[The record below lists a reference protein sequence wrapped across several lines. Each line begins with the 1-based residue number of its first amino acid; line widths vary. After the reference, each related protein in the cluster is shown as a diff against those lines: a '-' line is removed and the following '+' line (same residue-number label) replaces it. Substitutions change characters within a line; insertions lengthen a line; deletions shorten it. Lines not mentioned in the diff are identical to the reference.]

1 MLKKALAMFVVIF
14 AASSLLFGV
23 STPSM
28 AANNPPAASKS
39 KQLASVAREK
49 LVIQVSDKDPSKWNL
64 ALNNARNVQAA
75 IGADKVDIEIV
86 AYGPGIDMLKLDS
99 EAGERVGQAL
109 GSGIKIVA
117 CQNTMKGTGLTE
129 ADMLPKI
136 GYVPSGVIEIMKKQ
150 KEDYSYLRP

>member
-1 MLKKALAMFVVIF
+1 MLKKALAMSVAIF
-14 AASSLLFGV
+14 AASSFLFGIPA
-23 STPSM
+23 PSM

-39 KQLASVAREK
+39 KQPASVAREK

-86 AYGPGIDMLKLDS
+86 AYGPGIGMLKHDS
-99 EAGERVGQAL
+99 EVGERVGQAL
-109 GSGIKIVA
+109 DSGIKVVA

-129 ADMLPKI
+129 ADMLSKI
-136 GYVPSGVIEIMKKQ
+136 GYVPSGVIEIMNKQ
-150 KEDYSYLRP
+150 KEGYPYLRP